1 MTVRHPAAFS
11 LRAARKIP
19 QTLLVTIP
27 GAASV
32 PDARKAPAPPL
43 FRSCAAAAGG
53 ISTAITRFD
62 LRIACTVA
70 GRPKYTP
77 PASGARAIELK
88 GSLQGKFDSKNP
100 TTKNPSTSVIAARP
114 RFHVRTAT
122 GFRKTPCFTLEIR
135 TALALELAQ
144 RPFLCIRTSTAPH
157 GQVLTIKFPLYVC
170 RRNRAGR
177 PAVASS
183 SGGEAKSNPREPS
196 RATNRT
202 QLLHLS

>member
-1 MTVRHPAAFS
+1 MRDRSPGHSQPSGQGMAAPAPSRARHISRLELWATPPRSSLVSPLRWPVCAAAAEVALRFSLRLARAHRAFGLVTKSEKVTGGRRGGGGGVVTGRHPAAFS

-77 PASGARAIELK
+77 PASGALAIEVESSQAGWRLA
-88 GSLQGKFDSKNP
+88 SL
-100 TTKNPSTSVIAARP
+100 
-114 RFHVRTAT
+114 
-122 GFRKTPCFTLEIR
+122 
-135 TALALELAQ
+135 
-144 RPFLCIRTSTAPH
+144 
-157 GQVLTIKFPLYVC
+157 
-170 RRNRAGR
+170 
-177 PAVASS
+177 
-183 SGGEAKSNPREPS
+183 
-196 RATNRT
+196 
-202 QLLHLS
+202 